1 MFLRNFSMKKSITP
15 LKIEELESLRG
26 LAALLVFM
34 HHFFEWNPI
43 IESKIFINSYL
54 MVDLF
59 FVLSG
64 FVIFNA
70 YAEKI
75 NSGVELIRFQFLRFG
90 RLYPVHILFIVLFL
104 LFALAKFLVVLKA
117 GYSGARNDSLG
128 EFSAIS
134 IFLNVLLLQTVIP
147 VDQSASINPPAWSI
161 SVEFYTYLI
170 FGFIVLLF
178 HKFKNYIFGLLA
190 IVSMLILAI
199 NFSEEYGS
207 IFRCFAGFFSGC
219 ITANWIKKLHIQCSK
234 YASALLMLL
243 MILFLQI
250 KSVLI
255 QNTVVSYDVIIYF
268 LSSMLIA
275 AIVINPNGVLNVV
288 LKNKLLAWFGLIS
301 YSLYMSHLFVIHL
314 VASFFKFFLHRPDVQ
329 MPDGTWLPSL
339 SHVETGI
346 AFVVSISVTL
356 LLSHLIFSY
365 IEKPMREKSRQ
376 FAFSKIK

>member
-1 MFLRNFSMKKSITP
+1 
-15 LKIEELESLRG
+15 
-26 LAALLVFM
+26 M

-75 NSGVELIRFQFLRFG
+75 NSGLDLVRFQFLRLG
-90 RLYPVHILFIVLFL
+90 RLYPVHILFVVLFL
-104 LFALAKFLVVLKA
+104 LFAIAKYLVVLKA
-117 GYSGARNDSLG
+117 GYVGARNDSLN
-128 EFSAIS
+128 EFSAYS
-134 IFLNVLLLQTVIP
+134 ILLNLFLLQTVIP
-147 VDQSASINPPAWSI
+147 VDQNVSINPPAWSI

-178 HKFKNYIFGLLA
+178 HKFKNYIFCLLA
-190 IVSMLILAI
+190 IVSILILAL
-199 NFSEEYGS
+199 NFSGEYGS
-207 IFRCFAGFFSGC
+207 IIRCFAGFFSGC
-219 ITANWIKKLHIQCSK
+219 ITASLIKKIDFQCSK

-268 LSSMLIA
+268 LSSILIA
-275 AIVINPNGVLNVV
+275 SIVINPNGFLNIV

-301 YSLYMSHLFVIHL
+301 YSLYMSHLFIIHI
-314 VASFFKFFLHRPDVQ
+314 VASFFKFFLHRPDIK

-339 SHVETGI
+339 TGVETCI
-346 AFVVSISVTL
+346 AFIVSFSLTL
-356 LLSHLIFSY
+356 LFCHLIFKF

-376 FAFSKIK
+376 FAFSKF